1 MDFSRRFV
9 IFGARTGALE
19 STSRIRLPRL
29 VALALGTRFTMQS
42 NLRYPKVNGYRLI
55 QQVGGGGFS
64 TVFQAVNTQDNR
76 VAACK
81 VVALTPKTTQAER
94 KAIDKEMRVH
104 TALKHENVL
113 EFLTAVIVEPGTA
126 SPYIPAIYMLL
137 EFAAGGD
144 LFDKIAPDV
153 GVGEEVAHFYFLQ
166 LLSGLT
172 YIHAE
177 GVCHRD
183 LKPENLLLDAAGTLK
198 ISDFGLCSV
207 YKLKE
212 SGRTRMLSER
222 CGSLPYVA
230 PELNS
235 DKPYAAEPI
244 DAWGVGVILF
254 TMIVGNTP
262 WDEPT
267 ARSYEYSRYTSGAF
281 IDDAPWDRIPAP
293 VFSLITGLLTVDP
306 QDRMTLVDAFQHPW
320 AFTQSQLASQGPVA
334 LAEKLTQYLRNTG
347 DLDLVEIDME
357 SESPL
362 PRDDDQV
369 MLSATRGSQ
378 FTQSLMLFSQTQGGT
393 RYTPHLTRFWAS
405 IPPPELITAI
415 ERALERLSVRTVRS
429 VDGPNGELRCR
440 IGALDARRQPFKGWA
455 IVEPFATADGSVWSF
470 CVMQRDEGD
479 PLSWRRMF
487 KTTVQSQELAPYVL
501 RRRVRGS

>member
-1 MDFSRRFV
+1 MPLTLLGYK
-9 IFGARTGALE
+9 IFD
-19 STSRIRLPRL
+19 
-29 VALALGTRFTMQS
+29 
-42 NLRYPKVNGYRLI
+42 K
-55 QQVGGGGFS
+55 VGGGGFS
-64 TVFQAVNTQDNR
+64 TVFRAFHAQDGR

-81 VVALTPKTTQAER
+81 MVALTATTTPAER
-94 KAIDKEMRVH
+94 KALDKEMRVH
-104 TALKHENVL
+104 AALKHLNIL
-113 EFLTAVIVEPGTA
+113 EFMTAVVVEAGTQ

-153 GVGEEVAHFYFLQ
+153 GVDEDVAHYYFLQ
-166 LLSGLT
+166 VLAGLT
-172 YIHAE
+172 YIHSE

-207 YKLKE
+207 YKLKD
-212 SGRTRMLSER
+212 SGRTRTLSER

-244 DAWGVGVILF
+244 DVWGIGVILF

-267 ARSYEYSRYTSGAF
+267 SRSYEFSRYASGAF
-281 IDDAPWDRIPAP
+281 IDDPPWDQIPAP
-293 VFSLITGLLTVDP
+293 AFSLITGLLTIDP
-306 QDRMTLVDAFQHPW
+306 RERMTLADACQHPW
-320 AFTQSQLASQGPVA
+320 MLTQSQLASQGPVA
-334 LAEKLTQYLRNTG
+334 LAERMTDALRRAG
-347 DLDLVEIDME
+347 ELDVVDVDVQQPLAANDEDEI
-357 SESPL
+357 
-362 PRDDDQV
+362 

-405 IPPPELITAI
+405 VPPPELLGTI
-415 ERALERLSVRTVRS
+415 EHALAQQGVRAVRAPGVGGGGGALWSR
-429 VDGPNGELRCR
+429 V
-440 IGALDARRQPFKGWA
+440 GALDARRVPLKGWVV
-455 IVEPFATADGSVWSF
+455 VEPFLSADGSVQSF
-470 CVMQRDEGD
+470 CVMQRDEGE

-487 KTTVQSQELAPYVL
+487 KAAVQSPELAPYVL
-501 RRRVRGS
+501 RRSTGTRGRA

>member
-1 MDFSRRFV
+1 MHS
-9 IFGARTGALE
+9 G
-19 STSRIRLPRL
+19 
-29 VALALGTRFTMQS
+29 
-42 NLRYPKVNGYRLI
+42 LRYPKVNGYRLI

-64 TVFQAVNTQDNR
+64 TVFQAINTQDHR

-81 VVALTPKTTQAER
+81 VIALTSKSTQAER
-94 KAIDKEMRVH
+94 KVIDKEMRVH
-104 TALKHENVL
+104 AALKHRNVL
-113 EFLTAVIVEPGTA
+113 EFLTAVIVEPGTE
-126 SPYIPAIYMLL
+126 SPYIPAIYILL

-153 GVGEEVAHFYFLQ
+153 GVGEEVSHLYFLQ

-212 SGRTRMLSER
+212 SGRTRMLTER

-230 PELNS
+230 PELNT

-244 DAWGVGVILF
+244 DVWGVGVILF
-254 TMIVGNTP
+254 TLIVGNTP

-267 ARSYEYSRYTSGAF
+267 TQSYEFSRYVSGLF
-281 IDDAPWDRIPAP
+281 IDDAPWNRIPAP
-293 VFSLITGLLTVDP
+293 VFSLITGLLTVNP
-306 QDRMTLVDAFQHPW
+306 HDRMTLADAFQHPW
-320 AFTQSQLASQGPVA
+320 ALTQSQLASQGPVA
-334 LAEKLTQYLRNTG
+334 LAEKLTQSLRDTG
-347 DLDLVEIDME
+347 DLDLVDIDLQ

-362 PRDDDQV
+362 TSRDDDQI
-369 MLSATRGSQ
+369 MLSATEGSQ

-405 IPPPELITAI
+405 MAPLELLVAI
-415 ERALERLSVRTVRS
+415 ENALKLQDVRAVRA
-429 VDGPNGELRCR
+429 DNGELRCR
-440 IGALDARRQPFKGWA
+440 IGASDHRRVPFRGWV
-455 IVEPFATADGSVWSF
+455 IVEPFATADGSVRSF
-470 CVMQRDEGD
+470 CVMQRDKGD
-479 PLSWRRMF
+479 PISWRRMF
-487 KTTVQSQELAPYVL
+487 KATVQSPQLTQYVL
-501 RRRVRGS
+501 RRRVMRS

>member
-1 MDFSRRFV
+1 
-9 IFGARTGALE
+9 
-19 STSRIRLPRL
+19 
-29 VALALGTRFTMQS
+29 MQS

-64 TVFQAVNTQDNR
+64 TVFQAVNTQDHR

-81 VVALTPKTTQAER
+81 VVALTLKTTQAGR

-104 TALKHENVL
+104 AALKHKNVL
-113 EFLTAVIVEPGTA
+113 EFLSAVVVESGTE

-153 GVGEEVAHFYFLQ
+153 GVGEDVAHFYFLQ

-172 YIHAE
+172 YIHTE

-183 LKPENLLLDAAGTLK
+183 LKPENLLLNAAGTLK

-235 DKPYAAEPI
+235 DMPYAAEPI

-254 TMIVGNTP
+254 TMVVGNTP

-267 ARSYEYSRYTSGAF
+267 GRSYEFSRYVSGAF

-293 VFSLITGLLTVDP
+293 VFSLIIGLLTISP
-306 QDRMTLVDAFQHPW
+306 QDRMTLADALQHPW
-320 AFTQSQLASQGPVA
+320 ALTQSQLASQGPVA
-334 LAEKLTQYLRNTG
+334 LAEKLTQSLRNTG
-347 DLDLVEIDME
+347 DLDLVEIDMLPR
-357 SESPL
+357 ESPS
-362 PRDDDQV
+362 PRDDDQI
-369 MLSATRGSQ
+369 MLSATIGSQ

-405 IPPPELITAI
+405 IAPPELIVAM
-415 ERALERLSVRTVRS
+415 ERALQGQSVRVVRAGN
-429 VDGPNGELRCR
+429 GPNGEVRCR
-440 IGALDARRQPFKGWA
+440 IGALDARRIPFKGWA
-455 IVEPFATADGSVWSF
+455 IAEPFATADGGVRSF

-479 PLSWRRMF
+479 PISWRRMF
-487 KTTVQSQELAPYVL
+487 KAAVQSQELAPYVL

>member
-1 MDFSRRFV
+1 
-9 IFGARTGALE
+9 
-19 STSRIRLPRL
+19 
-29 VALALGTRFTMQS
+29 MQS
-42 NLRYPKVNGYRLI
+42 NLRYPKVNVPFIKGYRLI

-64 TVFQAVNTQDNR
+64 TVFQAVNTQDHR

-81 VVALTPKTTQAER
+81 VVTLTPKTGQAER

-104 TALKHENVL
+104 AALKHGNVL
-113 EFLTAVIVEPGTA
+113 EFLTAVIVEPGTE

-153 GVGEEVAHFYFLQ
+153 GVVEEVAHFYFLQ
-166 LLSGLT
+166 LLSGLN

-212 SGRTRMLSER
+212 SGRIRMLTER

-230 PELNS
+230 PELNT
-235 DKPYAAEPI
+235 DKPYGAEPI
-244 DAWGVGVILF
+244 DVWGVGVILF
-254 TMIVGNTP
+254 TMIAGNTP

-267 ARSYEYSRYTSGAF
+267 RRSYEFSRYLSGSF
-281 IDDAPWDRIPAP
+281 IDDAPWNRMPAP
-293 VFSLITGLLTVDP
+293 VFSLITGLLTVNP
-306 QDRMTLVDAFQHPW
+306 RDRMTLTDAFQHPW
-320 AFTQSQLASQGPVA
+320 VLTQSQLASQGPVV
-334 LAEKLTQYLRNTG
+334 LADKLTQSLRDTG
-347 DLDLVEIDME
+347 DLDLVEIDMQ
-357 SESPL
+357 SLSHYQSYRESPI
-362 PRDDDQV
+362 PRDDDQI

-378 FTQSLMLFSQTQGGT
+378 FTQSLMLFVRPIPLPEACIIISQTQGGT

-405 IPPPELITAI
+405 IAPPELLVAI
-415 ERALERLSVRTVRS
+415 ESALEVQKVRS
-429 VDGPNGELRCR
+429 VPAVNGPNGELRCR
-440 IGALDARRQPFKGWA
+440 IGGFDHRRVQYKGWV
-455 IVEPFATADGSVWSF
+455 IIEPFAKADVRSF

-479 PLSWRRMF
+479 PISWRRMF
-487 KTTVQSQELAPYVL
+487 KATVQSQQLTQFVV
-501 RRRVRGS
+501 RQRVRGS

>member
-1 MDFSRRFV
+1 
-9 IFGARTGALE
+9 
-19 STSRIRLPRL
+19 
-29 VALALGTRFTMQS
+29 MQS
-42 NLRYPKVNGYRLI
+42 DLRYPKIHGYRLI

-64 TVFQAVNTQDNR
+64 TVFQAVNTQDHR

-81 VVALTPKTTQAER
+81 VVALTANTTQAMR
-94 KAIDKEMRVH
+94 KSMDKEMRVH
-104 TALKHENVL
+104 SALKHENIL
-113 EFLTAVIVEPGTA
+113 EFLTASTVEPGTG
-126 SPYIPAIYMLL
+126 SLYIPAIYMLL

-153 GVGEEVAHFYFLQ
+153 GVGEDVAHFYFLQ
-166 LLSGLT
+166 LLSGLNF
-172 YIHAE
+172 IHSE

-183 LKPENLLLDAAGTLK
+183 LKPENILLDAAGTLK

-212 SGRTRMLSER
+212 SGRTRMLTER

-230 PELNS
+230 PELNT

-244 DAWGVGVILF
+244 DAWGIGVILF
-254 TMIVGNTP
+254 TMVAGNTP

-267 ARSYEYSRYTSGAF
+267 ARSYEFGRYVSGAF
-281 IDDAPWDRIPAP
+281 IDDAPWNRIPASI
-293 VFSLITGLLTVDP
+293 FSLITGLLAVDP
-306 QDRMTLVDAFQHPW
+306 QDRMTLADAFQHPW
-320 AFTQSQLASQGPVA
+320 VLTQSQLASQGPQA
-334 LAEKLTQYLRNTG
+334 LAEKLTESLRNTG
-347 DLDLVEIDME
+347 DLDLVEIDLQ
-357 SESPL
+357 SQSL
-362 PRDDDQV
+362 GPRDDDQI

-405 IPPPELITAI
+405 IAPLELLAAI
-415 ERALERLSVRTVRS
+415 ENALQGQGVRVKRAA
-429 VDGPNGELRCR
+429 NGELRCR
-440 IGALDARRQPFKGWA
+440 IGALDNRRVPFKGWVVA
-455 IVEPFATADGSVWSF
+455 EPFSTADGSVGSF
-470 CVMQRDEGD
+470 CIMQRDEGD

-487 KTTVQSQELAPYVL
+487 KATVQSQQLAQYVL